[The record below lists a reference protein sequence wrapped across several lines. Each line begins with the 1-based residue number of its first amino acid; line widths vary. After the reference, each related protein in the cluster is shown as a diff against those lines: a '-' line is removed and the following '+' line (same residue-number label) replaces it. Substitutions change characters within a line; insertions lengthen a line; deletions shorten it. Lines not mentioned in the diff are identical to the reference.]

1 MSRRARIWLIV
12 LVILAILLAL
22 SARWIAQPDRIAA
35 MILSRTGTAL
45 GLEITASGASEYR
58 LLGTPMLAVRDVV
71 AKQLGAA
78 TPLLRAKRIYLTLPW
93 STIRAGGADLT
104 VKRVELEAPQLDIA
118 ALQRWLATRPPSE
131 TKIPTLTEGLRIVDG
146 RVIGD
151 GWTVQ
156 AFDLDLPTLY
166 PDRRVRAQ
174 ARGRVDVGTTR
185 LPFDVHIALTKPAI
199 GAGLGLSGQVS
210 VESGDWKLP
219 MKPVLG
225 GRLHSGTDGI
235 GLDRMKLSAT
245 ARYVSGDSDLPFV
258 FGIAGP
264 LRYRET
270 VLSIAPAGGVVHGDG
285 PIPTLN
291 AHGRIAFADAL
302 SLQLAGRLAAW
313 PEAWPAL
320 PAPIGAS
327 ASPLPFALDYVGK
340 ADFSDTASLRLQ
352 RDETRFSG
360 RFRAPEIMA
369 WIDAGTNVS
378 PLPPLD
384 GSVTTPAMEVS
395 GAQLQGIEVVIDD
408 PAIAEPVVR

>member
-1 MSRRARIWLIV
+1 MSRRARLWLIA
-12 LVILAILLAL
+12 LAIVAALLLL
-22 SARWIAQPDRIAA
+22 SLRWIAQPDRVAA
-35 MILSRTGTAL
+35 MILNRTGAAL

-58 LLGTPMLAVRDVV
+58 VLGTPMLAVRDVV
-71 AKQLGAA
+71 AKQPGAT

-156 AFDLDLPTLY
+156 AFDLDLPSLY
-166 PDRRVRAQ
+166 PDRRVRAH
-174 ARGRVDVGTTR
+174 ASGRVDAGATR
-185 LPFDVHIALTKPAI
+185 LPFDVHLALTKPAI

-225 GRLHSGTDGI
+225 GRLHSGVDGI
-235 GLDRMKLSAT
+235 GLDRMKLGAA

-264 LRYRET
+264 LRHRGA
-270 VLSIAPAGGVVHGDG
+270 VLGIAPAGSVVHGDG
-285 PIPTLN
+285 PIPSLN

-313 PEAWPAL
+313 PEVWPTL
-320 PAPIGAS
+320 PAPISAS
-327 ASPLPFALDYVGK
+327 KSPLPFALDYTGK
-340 ADFSDTASLRLQ
+340 TDFSDTASLRLQ
-352 RDETRFSG
+352 RDETRFTG
-360 RFRAPEIMA
+360 RFRVPEIMA
-369 WIDAGTNVS
+369 WIDTGTNAS

-395 GAQLQGIEVVIDD
+395 GAQLQGVEIVIDD

>member
-1 MSRRARIWLIV
+1 MSRRLRIWLIA
-12 LVILAILLAL
+12 LAIIAALLAL
-22 SARWIAQPDRIAA
+22 SLRWIAQPDRIAA
-35 MILSRTGTAL
+35 MILTRAGAAL

-58 LLGTPMLAVRDVV
+58 VLGTPMLAVRDVV
-71 AKQLGAA
+71 AKQPGAQS
-78 TPLLRAKRIYLTLPW
+78 PLLRAKRIYLTLPW

-131 TKIPTLTEGLRIVDG
+131 TKIPTLTEGLQIVDG
-146 RVIGD
+146 QVIGD
-151 GWTVQ
+151 GWSVQ
-156 AFDLDLPTLY
+156 AFDLDLPSLY

-174 ARGRVDVGTTR
+174 ARGRVDAGATR

-210 VESGDWKLP
+210 VESDGWKLP

-225 GRLHSGTDGI
+225 GRLHSGADGI
-235 GLDRMKLSAT
+235 GLDRMKLGAT
-245 ARYVSGDSDLPFV
+245 ARYVAGDSDLPFV

-264 LRYRET
+264 LRYREAT
-270 VLSIAPAGGVVHGDG
+270 LSIAPAGSVVHGEG
-285 PIPTLN
+285 SIPNLN
-291 AHGRIAFADAL
+291 AHGRIAFGDAL

-320 PAPIGAS
+320 PAPVGAS
-327 ASPLPFALDYVGK
+327 GSPLPFALDYIGK
-340 ADFSDTASLRLQ
+340 ADFSDTAGLRLQ
-352 RDETRFSG
+352 RDETRFAG
-360 RFRAPEIMA
+360 RFRVPEIMA

-384 GSVTTPAMEVS
+384 GHVTTPAMEVS
-395 GAQLQGIEVVIDD
+395 GAQLQGVEVVIDD